1 MILLLYSLLLL
12 VTTTP
17 STSTQVTSTLEL
29 LYENGNQVTSKH
41 LIQKRVSIV
50 YQVESDTVIAENFAK
65 VKSVLNIWSELKV
78 FSVDSSLKTDIYSLL
93 TVRSEYFSKAGSYL
107 KHLVSFTSDSDSVPG
122 TNCNFTGR
130 ALNGNTMG
138 EDSNALLSMIGKI
151 DDTWTLEAVTKDI
164 AKVNFLYSLANTY
177 NSIGYDWHDIA
188 SATVG
193 VSEYDQLRKLSFLD
207 SLH

>member
-41 LIQKRVSIV
+41 LIQRRVSIV
-50 YQVESDTVIAENFAK
+50 YQVDSDTVIAENFAK
-65 VKSVLNIWSELKV
+65 VRSVQKLWSGLKV
-78 FSVDSSLKTDIYSLL
+78 FSTDSPLKNDIFSLL
-93 TVRSEYFSKAGSYL
+93 TVGSEYFSKAGSFL
-107 KHLVSFTSDSDSVPG
+107 KHLVSFTSDSDSAPG

-151 DDTWTLEAVTKDI
+151 DDSWTLEAVTKDI
-164 AKVNFLYSLANTY
+164 AKVNFLYSLANTF
-177 NSIGYDWHDIA
+177 NLIGYDWHNIA
-188 SATVG
+188 SATV
-193 VSEYDQLRKLSFLD
+193 SE
-207 SLH
+207 

>member
-1 MILLLYSLLLL
+1 MILLLYSSLLL

-50 YQVESDTVIAENFAK
+50 YQVESDAVIAENFVK
-65 VKSVLNIWSELKV
+65 VRSVQKLWSELKV
-78 FSVDSSLKTDIYSLL
+78 FSTDSPLKND
-93 TVRSEYFSKAGSYL
+93 YFSKAGSFL

-138 EDSNALLSMIGKI
+138 EDSNALLPPPPPVHYM
-151 DDTWTLEAVTKDI
+151 
-164 AKVNFLYSLANTY
+164 
-177 NSIGYDWHDIA
+177 
-188 SATVG
+188 
-193 VSEYDQLRKLSFLD
+193 
-207 SLH
+207 